1 MSDISRLVSQL
12 HELGVRPGGVL
23 MVHASLKALGPIDGG
38 PSALIAG
45 LIDAVGPGGT
55 LLMPTLTYE
64 LAYTAD
70 PCFDQLRS
78 PSSVGALT
86 ELFRNHPGVRRSL
99 QPTHSVAGIGPGFDA
114 LVADHIGDP
123 TPCGPSSPF
132 HRMLFRDD
140 AQVLFLG
147 CGLRPNTCMH
157 AVEELLPA
165 PYLLADPVRYRVIDA
180 QGREHR
186 PTIRAYGFRR
196 HSLAQRYDLLGPL
209 LCPTD
214 ELRRGRVL
222 AAEADLVAA
231 PAIRIRGLARLRED
245 PYAFVEPKAAA
256 G

>member
-1 MSDISRLVSQL
+1 MTTARIVTQL
-12 HELGVRPGGVL
+12 HDLGVRPGGVL
-23 MVHASLKALGPIDGG
+23 LVHAGLKALGPVDGG
-38 PSALIAG
+38 ATSVING
-45 LIDAVGPGGT
+45 LIDAVGPAGT

-64 LAYTAD
+64 LAYATD

-99 QPTHSVAGIGPGFDA
+99 QPTHSVAGVGPAFDA
-114 LVADHIGDP
+114 LVLDHISDP
-123 TPCGPSSPF
+123 TPCGPRSPF

-165 PYLLADPVRYRVIDA
+165 PYLLSDPVRYRVIDA

-186 PTIRAYGFRR
+186 PTVRAYGFRR
-196 HSLAQRYDLLGPL
+196 HGLAQRYDLLGPL
-209 LCPTD
+209 LRPAD
-214 ELRRGRVL
+214 ELRHGRVL
-222 AAEADLVAA
+222 AAEALLVAA
-231 PAIRIRGLARLRED
+231 TAIRIRGLARLHED
-245 PYAFVEPKAAA
+245 PYAFVEPKNAT